1 MTPALDGFAAAMA
14 ALDCALNGHDPDAIA
29 RANEAFLA
37 AIFELRAVGAWRA
50 QPALARQAA
59 DMLGRVELAQQ
70 RVKNLTRETRERLS
84 ALDAARAAPVLSL
97 YGRTGQASR

>member
-1 MTPALDGFAAAMA
+1 MRPALDGFAAAMT
-14 ALDCALNGHDPDAIA
+14 ALDLALDGHDPDVIV
-29 RANEAFLA
+29 RANETFLT

-84 ALDAARAAPVLSL
+84 ALDAARAAPALSL
-97 YGRTGQASR
+97 YGRTGQAAR